1 MSGVR
6 PGSAGAA
13 GREEGRTARSLAI
26 YLPSLSGG
34 GAERVTLNLLP
45 YFRAHGFE
53 PTVVLDRAEGELLA
67 QLPRGVRLVDL
78 RAGRI
83 LTALP
88 RLASFLRRERPDV
101 LLAGLGHN
109 NVAALLARRLAGSAT
124 RVVVCQH
131 NFLSLEARQSRDPR
145 YRLLPLLYRALL
157 PSADAVVAVSRGVA
171 ADMARVARVDEA
183 AIDVIHNAVLT
194 PGFAAKADDPPD
206 HPWLRDGG
214 DGEGRVPVFV
224 AVGRLV
230 GQKDYPTLL
239 RAFAQVHARRPSR
252 LLVLGSGPLLAEL
265 QALAAGLGVGEAV
278 AFAGFRANPYPL
290 IRAASALVL
299 ASRYEGFGIV
309 LAEALACGTPVV
321 STDCPAGPAEILD
334 GGRYGSLVPVGD
346 DAALARAMQGVLEA
360 PPDPALLRERARD
373 FGSDRVA
380 DAYAAL
386 FERVLANGRP
396 GLGID
401 QASRLGRPFRNR
413 WRPQWLTSP
422 RGDPAPSPRPGERA
436 PPSALSTQAPIFE
449 PRP

>member
-1 MSGVR
+1 MSGGR
-6 PGSAGAA
+6 PGSAGPANL
-13 GREEGRTARSLAI
+13 EEGRAVRSLAI

-67 QLPRGVRLVDL
+67 QLPSGVRLVDL
-78 RAGRI
+78 GAGRI

-88 RLASFLRRERPDV
+88 RLASFLRRERPAV

-131 NFLSLEARQSRDPR
+131 NFLSLEARQSLDPR

-194 PGFAAKADDPPD
+194 PGFAAAAADPPD
-206 HPWLRDGG
+206 HPWLRDDSGG
-214 DGEGRVPVFV
+214 DGDGRRIPVFV

-239 RAFAQVHARRPSR
+239 RAFARVHARRPSR

-360 PPDPALLRERARD
+360 PPDPALLRARARE

-380 DAYAAL
+380 DTYAAL
-386 FERVLANGRP
+386 FERVLAKGRP
-396 GLGID
+396 GLGLGPD
-401 QASRLGRPFRNR
+401 GAAPARRLSHTR
-413 WRPQWLTSP
+413 WCPQWLTSLAGG
-422 RGDPAPSPRPGERA
+422 GDP
-436 PPSALSTQAPIFE
+436 
-449 PRP
+449 